1 MIISS
6 GTSQSFKI
14 LLKLPPFA
22 RGREHTFSFPH
33 SPPYS
38 LGILVSFVIIVIIW
52 LIIVRMNLL
61 GTHMV
66 YLPNARPIPQT

>member
-1 MIISS
+1 MIIFSS
-6 GTSQSFKI
+6 TSRSFKI

-38 LGILVSFVIIVIIW
+38 LGALVSFVIVVI
-52 LIIVRMNLL
+52 LL
-61 GTHMV
+61 LLLSGSLLLEGALWELT
-66 YLPNARPIPQT
+66 